1 MWWRR
6 ALAACAVAG
15 LAFALYHATLLPG
28 FDFGDTGS
36 FQTMV
41 GSPIITTRDGYPL
54 YFALG
59 AAFLRVTGGDP
70 AHSLN
75 LLSAIGGAAACGLLA
90 LSAGELSGSILAGIG
105 SALLFAG
112 SYTFWSQSIIA
123 EVYTL
128 HILFVALTLWLLLRW
143 EERPTVARLGAFFG
157 IYALGFGN
165 HLSMILLAPAYTLF
179 LLVSRGWRSLLSPS
193 VLVLALGAATA
204 GAMQYAWNVRTLWFS
219 PIPPHGLLDG
229 LRTAWFDITKSDWRA
244 SMMMQVPSGMT
255 RDHLSMY
262 LFDVRQQF
270 GWIGLPLAALGL
282 AGLAVTR
289 WRWAML
295 IGISY
300 VVNAAFAYSYNVGDA
315 HVFYLPSHVMLA
327 LLGAP
332 GIVFMAK
339 AAGRLSRRSQSIVP
353 IAALVL
359 IAYAAIR
366 IYQDYPALDR
376 SHDLRPTEILRAL
389 TADLDDRHA
398 ILLTDLN
405 WQVENGLS
413 YFAKIER
420 PEVAHAGMPDLLNH
434 APALIRDNFEIGR
447 QVAMTAR
454 ARAELTSAYGSLIPT
469 IADTRVVAPGMS
481 DMTHG
486 LAPGTRYVLTVL
498 KPSRDFHLDIE
509 DLSRAVGILSD
520 GQLGAIPDGDY
531 ALMAG
536 VAGQRPALVIGSNEP
551 FRRRVGL
558 DGVAVEI
565 RMDSWLAADTI
576 RRMGFGHVIVAR
588 RHTLIVERG
597 VSFVA
602 FDGEGRP
609 IRSGYAASIFAPQ
622 PRYLCYR

>member
-1 MWWRR
+1 
-6 ALAACAVAG
+6 
-15 LAFALYHATLLPG
+15 
-28 FDFGDTGS
+28 
-36 FQTMV
+36 
-41 GSPIITTRDGYPL
+41 
-54 YFALG
+54 
-59 AAFLRVTGGDP
+59 
-70 AHSLN
+70 
-75 LLSAIGGAAACGLLA
+75 
-90 LSAGELSGSILAGIG
+90 
-105 SALLFAG
+105 
-112 SYTFWSQSIIA
+112 
-123 EVYTL
+123 
-128 HILFVALTLWLLLRW
+128 
-143 EERPTVARLGAFFG
+143 
-157 IYALGFGN
+157 
-165 HLSMILLAPAYTLF
+165 
-179 LLVSRGWRSLLSPS
+179 
-193 VLVLALGAATA
+193 
-204 GAMQYAWNVRTLWFS
+204 
-219 PIPPHGLLDG
+219 
-229 LRTAWFDITKSDWRA
+229 
-244 SMMMQVPSGMT
+244 MMMQVPSGMA

-300 VVNAAFAYSYNVGDA
+300 LVNAAFAYSYNVGDA

-327 LLGAP
+327 LLAAP
-332 GIVFMAK
+332 GVVLVAQAFRPAI
-339 AAGRLSRRSQSIVP
+339 AGLKPRATSDSVAVTLTG
-353 IAALVL
+353 LLL

-366 IYQDYPALDR
+366 IHQDYPALDR

-405 WQVENGLS
+405 WQIENGLS
-413 YFAKIER
+413 YFGKIER
-420 PEVAHAGMPDLLNH
+420 PEVAHTGMPDVLNH

-481 DMTHG
+481 DVIHG

-498 KPSRDFHLDIE
+498 RPSRDFHLDIE
-509 DLSRAVGILSD
+509 DLSRAVGVLSD
-520 GQLGAIPDGDY
+520 GQLRAIPDGDY
-531 ALMAG
+531 AVMAG
-536 VAGQRPALVIGSNEP
+536 VVGERPALAIGSNEP

-565 RMDSWLAADTI
+565 RMDSWLKADTI

-602 FDGEGRP
+602 FDGEGRS